1 MMQMNYGRHI
11 LFAFSALAISSCGT
25 IYNPQTLPGE
35 DAAEDQQS
43 IALEVVALTS
53 SVAAEANKSSF
64 QRRVVVGSNL
74 SGAAQLLEESSFIK
88 LRLPPNAPPP
98 VYRVGVG
105 DVLQF
110 ARLMPRMSENGTVA
124 DEYSVRLLP
133 VTSEGYV
140 SIVEVGRVD
149 VVGKTISEVE
159 ASISGA
165 LLRSGVDPRFEV
177 SVQGF
182 NSQKI
187 FLGGSVSSGG
197 AGEGV
202 VVEGLAQSTALP
214 FTDRPISLDE
224 VMTTSGIALDPGAD
238 KLIKIFRG
246 GEEYRLSARDVLT
259 KPEMQRVYLL
269 GGDRVYVEDVYY
281 RPETVMLSGEVGSQS
296 LFTISSQERQTLSD
310 ALFSKGAL
318 SLFTSDSSQIYLIRR
333 RGDIA
338 VAYHLDGSNP
348 ARLSIASEIELRPQD
363 VIFVAEQP
371 ITRFNRVMQQLLGAG
386 AATYEIGNAAAS
398 EL

>member
-1 MMQMNYGRHI
+1 MNHGRYLLI
-11 LFAFSALAISSCGT
+11 ACSVLALSSCGA

-35 DAAEDQQS
+35 GAAEDQQS

-53 SVAAEANKSSF
+53 SVARDANSAPF
-64 QRRVVVGSNL
+64 NRRVILGSNL
-74 SGAAQLLEESSFIK
+74 GGAATLVEESSFIK
-88 LRLPPNAPPP
+88 LRPPPDAPPP
-98 VYRVGVG
+98 VYKVGVG

-110 ARLMPRMSENGTVA
+110 ARLMPRVSDTGTVS
-124 DEYSVRLLP
+124 DDYSLRLLP

-149 VVGKTISEVE
+149 VAGKTISEVE
-159 ASISGA
+159 ASISAA

-187 FLGGSVSSGG
+187 FFGG
-197 AGEGV
+197 AV
-202 VVEGLAQSTALP
+202 QPMALP
-214 FTDRPISLDE
+214 FTDRPLSLTE
-224 VMTTSGIALDPGAD
+224 VMTTAGVTLDPSSD
-238 KLIKIFRG
+238 KLVKIFRD
-246 GEEYRLSARDVLT
+246 GEEYRLSVRKLLT
-259 KPEMQRVYLL
+259 GSDPSRYYLQ
-269 GGDRVYVEDVYY
+269 GGDRVYIENMFY
-281 RPETVMLSGEVGSQS
+281 RPETVIMAGEVGSQS
-296 LFTISSQERQTLSD
+296 LFPISAEARPTLSD
-310 ALFSKGAL
+310 AMFSRGAL

-333 RGDIA
+333 RGDSA

-371 ITRFNRVMQQLLGAG
+371 VTRYNRVMQQLLGAM
-386 AATYEIGNAAAS
+386 AATR
-398 EL
+398 ELRDNVEAEL

>member
-1 MMQMNYGRHI
+1 
-11 LFAFSALAISSCGT
+11 
-25 IYNPQTLPGE
+25 
-35 DAAEDQQS
+35 
-43 IALEVVALTS
+43 
-53 SVAAEANKSSF
+53 
-64 QRRVVVGSNL
+64 VVGSNL
-74 SGAAQLLEESSFIK
+74 SGAAQLLEEGSFIK
-88 LRLPPNAPPP
+88 LRLPLNVSPP

-110 ARLMPRMSENGTVA
+110 ARLMPRLSENGTVA

-187 FLGGSVSSGG
+187 FLGGSVSAGG
-197 AGEGV
+197 AGEGA

-296 LFTISSQERQTLSD
+296 LFTISSQARQTLSD
-310 ALFSKGAL
+310 ALFDKGAL

-386 AATYEIGNAAAS
+386 AATYEIGNAVAS
-398 EL
+398 GL

>member
-1 MMQMNYGRHI
+1 MMQMNHGRYLLI
-11 LFAFSALAISSCGT
+11 ACSALALSSCGA
-25 IYNPQTLPGE
+25 IYNPQALPGA
-35 DAAEDQQS
+35 DAAADQQA

-53 SVAAEANKSSF
+53 SVAREANSAPF
-64 QRRVVVGSNL
+64 HRRVIRGANL
-74 SGAAQLLEESSFIK
+74 GGAATLVEESSFIN
-88 LRLPPNAPPP
+88 LRLPPEAPPP
-98 VYRVGVG
+98 IYKVGVG

-110 ARLMPRMSENGTVA
+110 ARLMPRVSDTGTVS

-165 LLRSGVDPRFEV
+165 FLRSGVDPRFEV

-187 FLGGSVSSGG
+187 FFGG
-197 AGEGV
+197 AV
-202 VVEGLAQSTALP
+202 QPIALP
-214 FTDRPISLDE
+214 FTDRPISLTE
-224 VMTTSGIALDPGAD
+224 VMTTSGVTLDPSSD
-238 KLIKIFRG
+238 KLVKIFRG
-246 GEEYRLSARDVLT
+246 GEEYRLSAREVMT
-259 KPEMQRVYLL
+259 GSSSAKYYLQ
-269 GGDRVYVEDVYY
+269 GGDRVYIENMFY
-281 RPETVMLSGEVGSQS
+281 RPETVILAGEVGSQS
-296 LFTISSQERQTLSD
+296 LFPISAEARPTLSD
-310 ALFSKGAL
+310 AMFSRGAIA
-318 SLFTSDSSQIYLIRR
+318 LFTSDSSQIYLIRR
-333 RGDIA
+333 RGDSA

-371 ITRFNRVMQQLLGAG
+371 VTRYNRVMQQLLGAM
-386 AATYEIGNAAAS
+386 AATR
-398 EL
+398 ELRDNVEAEL